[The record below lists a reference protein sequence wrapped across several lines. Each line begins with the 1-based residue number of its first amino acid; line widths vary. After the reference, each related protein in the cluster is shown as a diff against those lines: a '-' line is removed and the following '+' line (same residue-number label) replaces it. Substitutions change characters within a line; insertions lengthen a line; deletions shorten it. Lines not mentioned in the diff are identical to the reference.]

1 MCRNRSHT
9 LVGLLMLGVMIVAF
23 SARPLLAANV
33 VKGGAARGAPAA
45 AAGAGNEPAA
55 ANAGKGAAGRG
66 NPAAAAPGTGGEQVG
81 PGQGESSI
89 LGDLDSG
96 MILHEQDADSRRDP
110 ASLTKVMTLHL
121 VFDAL
126 VNGDLTMETKLP
138 VSEKAW
144 RVGGSKT
151 FVKVGEMVSL
161 EDLIRGISVQSGND
175 ACMVVAEHIGGSEKG
190 FAEMMNAKARELK
203 MTNSHFQNPSGLPDS
218 EHYST
223 ARDLFL
229 LAQSIARK
237 FPQFL
242 HFFQEKQ
249 YTFNGIRQYNR
260 NRLLWRD
267 PSITGMKTGHTA
279 DAGYCLIA
287 TSEKEGQRLGAVVM
301 GAKSSKIREE
311 EALRLL
317 RYGNRMFETVRLFE
331 VGASV
336 RKLRVWKGTQE
347 TVEVTVAEP
356 LVVTVARKDRA
367 ALEVGLKFQEPLS
380 APIKKGDPIGTL
392 VVSLGERELMSR
404 PAVADRTIEK
414 GGFFRSVI
422 DTIRLKMGW

>member
-1 MCRNRSHT
+1 MCPKKTHIFVKLLTFAT
-9 LVGLLMLGVMIVAF
+9 LVTMLCAG
-23 SARPLLAANV
+23 PLLAANTPAKGSGHV
-33 VKGGAARGAPAA
+33 TPPNAANSGGGAGH
-45 AAGAGNEPAA
+45 GGNSQ
-55 ANAGKGAAGRG
+55 
-66 NPAAAAPGTGGEQVG
+66 EQAESV
-81 PGQGESSI
+81 QGESSI
-89 LGDLDSG
+89 LGDIDSG
-96 MILHEQDADSRRDP
+96 AILHEQNADARRDP

-126 VNGDLTMETKLP
+126 ANGEVTLETKLP

-151 FVKVGEMVSL
+151 FVKVGELVAL
-161 EDLIRGISVQSGND
+161 EDLIRGIAVQSGND

-190 FAEMMNAKARELK
+190 FADMMNLKARELK
-203 MTNSHFQNPSGLPDS
+203 MTNSHFQNPSGLPDN

-223 ARDLFL
+223 SRDLFL
-229 LAQSIARK
+229 LAQSITKK
-237 FPQFL
+237 FPQYT

-287 TSEKEGQRLGAVVM
+287 TSEKEGQRLGAVIM
-301 GAKSSKIREE
+301 GAKNSKIREE

-331 VGASV
+331 VGATV
-336 RKLRVWKGTQE
+336 RKLRVWKGDQE
-347 TVEVTVAEP
+347 SVEVTVAEP
-356 LVVTVARKDRA
+356 LVVTVLRKDRA
-367 ALEVGLKFQEPLS
+367 ALEVGLKFQEPLN
-380 APIKKGDPIGTL
+380 APIKKGDQIGTL
-392 VVSLGERELMSR
+392 VVSLGEKELLVR

-414 GGFFRSVI
+414 GGFFHSVM